1 MNAAVATSGM
11 AIFFT
16 LSGFLIANLLIQDD
30 RPVPFLIHR
39 LFRILPL
46 AWVAMGLLALANRV
60 DAWTVAANF
69 FFFANLRPAHLMH
82 GGEPLWSLCVEVQ
95 FYAGIALI
103 VALWG
108 RRGLNI
114 VPFAALTV
122 TAWRIIETV
131 PISIVTWER
140 IDEILAGSTLAL
152 FMSWLSR
159 RQRPLRI
166 PNWTPVV
173 LVALLLTSAH
183 PSVPALPYLRP
194 YFAAAAVGTSMLGA
208 PGWIARILGSRPARY
223 IAEISYALYVF
234 HGMLAETWLG
244 AIHESK
250 VQRLLRLPLLLVAT
264 FALAHLSTFFYER
277 RWISLGKRLAAREMR
292 SGGRIHS
299 DEKAAI

>member
-1 MNAAVATSGM
+1 MR
-11 AIFFT
+11 
-16 LSGFLIANLLIQDD
+16 DD

-46 AWVAMGLLALANRV
+46 AWLAMALLALANR
-60 DAWTVAANF
+60 AEPWTIAANF
-69 FFFANLRPAHLMH
+69 LFFANLPPAHLMH

-114 VPFAALTV
+114 VPFAALAV
-122 TAWRIIETV
+122 TAWRIGETV

-159 RQRPLRI
+159 RERPLR
-166 PNWTPVV
+166 PPAWATVV
-173 LVALLLTSAH
+173 LVALLVTSAH
-183 PSVPALPYLRP
+183 PSLPAMPYFRP
-194 YFAAAAVGTSMLGA
+194 YFAAAAVGTSMLA
-208 PGWIARILGSRPARY
+208 LPRWMASILRSRLARY

-250 VQRLLRLPLLLVAT
+250 VQRYLRLPLLLAVT

-277 RWISLGKRLAAREMR
+277 RWISLGKRLAARGAR

-299 DEKAAI
+299 DETAAI